1 MRVYTYSEA
10 RQNFSSVLEIAQRD
24 GAVRIRRK
32 DGRSFVLQPES
43 SEGSP
48 LDVEGVDLGVTG
60 AEIVEM
66 IREGRGAVRLTRA
79 ARPRSAWC
87 KCRSSLPSAQVRE
100 PRRAGRTGP
109 EVGGTLVHFD
119 TTSHSGVLGHGR
131 RRNDGRSARQ
141 HGCGAPWRGAGGGDG
156 ARSRRQ
162 LGELRDPDA
171 GPWRLL
177 RAPAGPPRRGPLR
190 PSARAP
196 RTRGAG
202 GGVARVPCARSASPA
217 PIWWAIRWA
226 LSCVSRSPPRPRSWS
241 RASHSTA
248 PSSSPRPAARAA
260 LAERAREART
270 AGMSAIA
277 DAVAAGSLGP
287 GTAGGAAAAF
297 VRESVLRQ
305 SPAGFAAHC
314 VALAAA
320 RAPDHGAIRC
330 PCLLVHGEADPVAP
344 LAQARRLRDR
354 IAGARLVTLP
364 GIGHWPMVE
373 DPRRAAELLRGHL
386 AAASAPAPQ

>member
-1 MRVYTYSEA
+1 MT
-10 RQNFSSVLEIAQRD
+10 D
-24 GAVRIRRK
+24 
-32 DGRSFVLQPES
+32 
-43 SEGSP
+43 
-48 LDVEGVDLGVTG
+48 
-60 AEIVEM
+60 
-66 IREGRGAVRLTRA
+66 VRLGSMVAERHGAGPAVVMVHGLGGSSGSFETLMPA
-79 ARPRSAWC
+79 LGGYCVLRPD
-87 KCRSSLPSAQVRE
+87 LPGA
-100 PRRAGRTGP
+100 
-109 EVGGTLVHFD
+109 
-119 TTSHSGVLGHGR
+119 
-131 RRNDGRSARQ
+131 GRSALRP
-141 HGCGAPWRGAGGGDG
+141 GRPGLAGLGAA
-156 ARSRRQ
+156 
-162 LGELRDPDA
+162 LREC
-171 GPWRLL
+171 L
-177 RAPAGPPRRGPLR
+177 RALG
-190 PSARAP
+190 
-196 RTRGAG
+196 
-202 GGVARVPCARSASPA
+202 
-217 PIWWAIRWA
+217 
-226 LSCVSRSPPRPRSWS
+226 VSRAHLVGHSMGALVCQQVAAAAPELV
-241 RASHSTA
+241 ASLTLYGA
-248 PSSSPRPAARAA
+248 LLEPAPAARAA